1 MSGGEVVAKKNQI
14 QNSDAAALGN
24 DDVRAEVEVR
34 SGKITADNNRNLED
48 DPDFAI
54 GQKPDEIK

>member
-1 MSGGEVVAKKNQI
+1 MAKKNRI
-14 QNSDAAALGN
+14 QNSDVAALGN
-24 DDVRAEVEVR
+24 DDVSSEVEVR
-34 SGKITADNNRNLED
+34 SGKITNENNRNLED